1 MIAEGEITD
10 AESLKRLDDLEADMV
25 FNCAASVKHFSA
37 GSDIYDTNVL
47 GVQNVLEF
55 ATRHGARMIHIS
67 TTSTAGEILLASNAT
82 ADHDRDRADRLF
94 STAMTALLIF
104 GLLFAALGTAFRGAL
119 VAFLCR
125 DESLRGDVAEYCSV
139 LVLGI
144 PLLCYIM
151 SLSYFA
157 RSDGSPRLSFQ
168 AVLIS
173 NLINLTMDI
182 VLMKGFNMG
191 LRGAALATV
200 IGYVGGSAWI
210 SRYLASKHR
219 QLRVVSPF
227 GAGIAVFLKETWAI
241 CVRGFPTASSQL

>member
-104 GLLFAALGTAFRGAL
+104 GLLFAALGTG
-119 VAFLCR
+119 
-125 DESLRGDVAEYCSV
+125 
-139 LVLGI
+139 
-144 PLLCYIM
+144 P
-151 SLSYFA
+151 
-157 RSDGSPRLSFQ
+157 FQ